1 MAFKNIPYK
10 SYCWSLGTT
19 SYRTKNFNMNIER
32 QLDLLDS
39 FWSLPGNDSI
49 KWKGNKIIQSQYYDF
64 MKKEGFVTGDAPNKE
79 KDAREKTSGLVNIG
93 LIYDS
98 SHKLTEAG
106 LALLQISKK
115 KDFSTNNSFQI
126 PKDSFIYLKQLLK
139 ASVVV
144 EGNTVRPFI
153 VLLYLLSKLEYLT
166 LDEYT
171 YLLPL
176 CINKGITDDMPN
188 KIMAVRSGDISID
201 EVILNT
207 ILKMDNYKAAL
218 KLLLNND
225 VTEELICTIGFNRK
239 SRKYDKAYYP
249 FYCVLKEACLNKNT
263 DFIYAVYKKS
273 CSIKNKPGVL
283 WRDYLFNTSSA
294 NAIKKD
300 PIIHLKETALSMAEN
315 EIEFKT
321 IFFELMH
328 LYKAKATLTDYLD
341 LNRRYI
347 STSDIVLFED
357 DEVKL
362 DIVPKQF
369 FNSVIDELYKIAF
382 TACDKIFKN
391 CRLDDISPCLIINE
405 QTIFNGINA
414 ELGTNI
420 STMEQAHGIVETE
433 RYKRFNHLI
442 DKKFTDKILITLLDM
457 FEKRDDEGINNLVTN
472 NADIP
477 TIFEYI
483 IGIIWYK
490 TSERQ
495 GKILDYMKLSLE
507 ADLLP
512 KTHAGGGEADIV
524 YEYSETETYP
534 KHTLLLE
541 ATLSD
546 GNNQR
551 RMEMEP
557 VSRHLGNYLLETG
570 SSKSYCIFTTTYLD
584 INVISDFRAR
594 RSIPF
599 YAYDAKDNLKSIPG
613 MKIIPLKTSELK
625 NIIENR
631 RTYKSLYPIFDK
643 AYNSDESVPD
653 WYKNCVVKEIQ
664 ISGNQ

>member
-1 MAFKNIPYK
+1 MPFKNIPYK

-32 QLDLLDS
+32 QLDLLNS

-49 KWKGNKIIQSQYYDF
+49 KWKGNKIIQSQYYDY

-106 LALLQISKK
+106 LVLLQISKR
-115 KDFSTNNSFQI
+115 KDFSADNSFQI

-139 ASVVV
+139 ASVAI

-176 CINKGITDDMPN
+176 CINKEITDDMPN
-188 KIMAVRSGDISID
+188 KIMAVRLGDISID
-201 EVILNT
+201 DVILDT

-249 FYCVLKEACLNKNT
+249 FYCVLKEACLNKNI
-263 DFIYAVYKKS
+263 DCIYAVYKKS

-283 WRDYLFNTSSA
+283 WRDYLFNTFSA

-300 PIIHLKETALSMAEN
+300 PIIHFKETALSMADN
-315 EIEFKT
+315 ETEFKT
-321 IFFELMH
+321 IFFKLMH

-357 DEVKL
+357 DKVKL

-369 FNSVIDELYKIAF
+369 FNSVIDELYKSAF
-382 TACDKIFKN
+382 TACDKIFEN

-414 ELGTNI
+414 ELGTSI
-420 STMEQAHGIVETE
+420 STMKQAHEIVENE
-433 RYKRFNHLI
+433 RYKRFNYLI

-524 YEYSETETYP
+524 YEYSETEAYP

-594 RSIPF
+594 KSIPF
-599 YAYDAKDNLKSIPG
+599 YDTKDDSKSVPG
-613 MKIIPLKTSELK
+613 MKIIPLKTPELK
-625 NIIENR
+625 NIIENG

-643 AYNSDESVPD
+643 AYNSDESVPG

-664 ISGNQ
+664 TSES